1 MGWSEVMSFESLEEV
16 NRECDGD
23 GEWDFITLVEER

>member
-1 MGWSEVMSFESLEEV
+1 MGWSEVMPFESCGEG
-16 NRECDGD
+16 NREYDGD